1 MASKKKVSEVAV
13 IGQGAVQAQEQP
25 LVFDVFGIL
34 SVIADATV
42 TAGHTY
48 APKEIIDQLPPTT
61 VLFDAAVRNSQNEV
75 AVKATEEGIKYVQA
89 VRAERANQI
98 TPVSAAPGWGEP
110 APAFANQPANFGIGG
125 ALGNI
130 ASAGSAAPTV
140 ASQEAAVGPVVYE
153 YAVETVLE
161 IPKPNRQFVGTRYP
175 FALLGIAPA
184 PNTFFVP
191 ATAENINPKKRLQSS
206 VNAANQANKASG
218 KKFIVRDGTD
228 SKGTKG
234 ARVYRIA

>member
-1 MASKKKVSEVAV
+1 
-13 IGQGAVQAQEQP
+13 VQAQEQP
-25 LVFDVFGIL
+25 LVIDTFGIL

-48 APKEIIDQLPPTT
+48 APKEIIDQLPLTT

-98 TPVSAAPGWGEP
+98 APVSAAPGWGEP
-110 APAFANQPANFGIGG
+110 APAFANQPANFGIGSV
-125 ALGNI
+125 GN
-130 ASAGSAAPTV
+130 SAAPTV

-153 YAVETVLE
+153 YAVETVME

-228 SKGTKG
+228 TKGNKG